1 MGEKSSSYSLPV
13 SQNVSLEIFPPNII
27 NCIYKS
33 LCVKPCAMYQGC
45 RWSTCTRKSCP
56 GRASGYAG
64 QKMRGGI
71 DIYLLPLRD
80 SGNTATALTDE
91 WHTEGLKGFSWE
103 SSLNNWE
110 GIATG
115 WNTSILVITVVSS
128 FL

>member
-1 MGEKSSSYSLPV
+1 
-13 SQNVSLEIFPPNII
+13 
-27 NCIYKS
+27 
-33 LCVKPCAMYQGC
+33 
-45 RWSTCTRKSCP
+45 
-56 GRASGYAG
+56 
-64 QKMRGGI
+64 MRGGI

-80 SGNTATALTDE
+80 SGNTANALTDE

-115 WNTSILVITVVSS
+115 WNISILVITVVSS